1 VHGLG
6 SLPELLVRADVV
18 VICVPLSESTTH
30 LVDDRF
36 LSQMR
41 DGSLLVNVSRGAV
54 ADTAALLSHAQD
66 GRLRLALD
74 VTDPEPLPGDHP
86 LFALSNVLISPHVGG
101 ATSAMLPRMARLL
114 ERQIDRMRRGDQ
126 PLNVVLRT

>member
-1 VHGLG
+1 
-6 SLPELLVRADVV
+6 
-18 VICVPLSESTTH
+18 
-30 LVDDRF
+30 
-36 LSQMR
+36 MR

-114 ERQIDRMRRGDQ
+114 ERQIDRVRRGDQ